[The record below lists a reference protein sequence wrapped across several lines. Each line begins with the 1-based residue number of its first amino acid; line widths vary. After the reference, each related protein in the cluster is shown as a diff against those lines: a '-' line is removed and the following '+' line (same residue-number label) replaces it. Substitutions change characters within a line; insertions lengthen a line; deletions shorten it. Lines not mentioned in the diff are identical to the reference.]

1 MKGLNKIAKKTK
13 SKYIAAESENEYLKE
28 KIEKLQLELENRK
41 NEEQE
46 DNKNRKLLNELYEKD
61 IINESGNIIK

>member
-1 MKGLNKIAKKTK
+1 MTK

-61 IINESGNIIK
+61 IIDESGNIIK